1 MNKINEI
8 FNEFKKNK
16 TIILEYIGIIDNSL
30 LEQILFEIEAK
41 SEQYGKA
48 LKRKLF
54 LVSVELIQNLYA
66 YTIKQIQ
73 EKINT
78 DYCFILIML
87 NQELE
92 FEVITANFVNEEQF
106 KKIVKKIN
114 LVNSKTTEEL
124 NEYYREV
131 LNNNKRT
138 EKGGAGLGI
147 IDIKR
152 KSDEKIN
159 FSYINFAKNLYFFIF
174 KIILKNK

>member
-1 MNKINEI
+1 MNKINQI
-8 FNEFKKNK
+8 FNEFKQNK
-16 TIILEYIGIIDNSL
+16 TVILEYVGSIDNSL

-48 LKRKLF
+48 IKRKLF

-66 YTIKQIQ
+66 YTIKRVQD
-73 EKINT
+73 EINT
-78 DYCFILIML
+78 DYCFILLMINEDM
-87 NQELE
+87 N
-92 FEVITANFVNEEQF
+92 FEVITANFVNEQQL
-106 KKIVKKIN
+106 KKLVTKIN
-114 LVNSKTTEEL
+114 IVNGKNTEEL

-147 IDIKR
+147 IDLKR

-159 FSYINFAKNLYFFIF
+159 FSYINFTKNLYFFIF